1 MSILNEIYP
10 SHLIDKRH
18 ISAKL
23 SNADSQTLDGL
34 ENYIIKSKNAKIFFQ
49 IIWLIKLAWI
59 MYLIG

>member
-23 SNADSQTLDGL
+23 SNAVKGQYGL
-34 ENYIIKSKNAKIFFQ
+34 SSKGQMNVSPSTK
-49 IIWLIKLAWI
+49 
-59 MYLIG
+59 

>member
-34 ENYIIKSKNAKIFFQ
+34 ENYIIKSKNAKSLEEAFIEY
-49 IIWLIKLAWI
+49 IKEDIKERNL
-59 MYLIG
+59 